1 MRSRVG
7 LPGLR
12 RGPAHPTKRNG
23 VPAVTPNNPFAPLS
37 RREMLR
43 RIGGGF
49 GAVGLAGVLAGETRA
64 EAPPPGPLAPK
75 PGHFPARA
83 KRVIFLFMNGGPSHV
98 DTFDPKPGL
107 AEFHGKD
114 APPAAVGARVKGK
127 LMKSPFE
134 FRKAGASGIEISELF
149 P

>member
-1 MRSRVG
+1 GRVGRREPDRPLLVGWAGARWKRARPTRQPPMRSRVG
-7 LPGLR
+7 LPRLR

-83 KRVIFLFMNGGPSHV
+83 KRVIFLFMNGG
-98 DTFDPKPGL
+98 
-107 AEFHGKD
+107 
-114 APPAAVGARVKGK
+114 
-127 LMKSPFE
+127 
-134 FRKAGASGIEISELF
+134 
-149 P
+149 